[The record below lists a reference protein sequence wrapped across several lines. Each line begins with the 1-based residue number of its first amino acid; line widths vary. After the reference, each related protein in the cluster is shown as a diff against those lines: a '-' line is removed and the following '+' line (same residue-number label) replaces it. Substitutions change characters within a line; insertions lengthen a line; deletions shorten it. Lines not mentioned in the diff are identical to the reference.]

1 MGDKPSGT
9 VNLGRVKRLP
19 LAAALLASVL
29 AFSACGDS
37 GPAGSRP
44 AASVGDRTIETAE
57 VTEAFE
63 KFEDSPGFDQLSQ
76 QQGESQ
82 ARRLFEQSYVSQL
95 IRRYVLRAEAE
106 EMNIDISDDQLSARL
121 EEIKA
126 QFQGDETA
134 FLDALKQ
141 QGLTEAELDEL
152 VTDQLIEQ
160 ELRKKVTGDL
170 TPSDQE
176 LRAYYE
182 DHLDDYKEVRASHIL
197 VEEMALAE
205 NLSDQLEAAPKGEMV
220 SLFGRLAAKEST
232 EPNAKESRGD
242 LGWASPSNYVVPFAN
257 ALEELEI
264 GEISGPVQTE
274 FGFHLIR
281 LTGRRTRPFGA
292 AKAEIA
298 QTVGGSR
305 SDKAWQ
311 EYLVEAYESAGVEV
325 NPRYGEF
332 DLETQQVVNAT
343 AEDVPG
349 AEEGGGGP

>member
-9 VNLGRVKRLP
+9 VNLRRVKTLP
-19 LAAALLASVL
+19 VASALLAFVL
-29 AFSACGDS
+29 VVACGDS

-44 AASVGDRTIETAE
+44 AASVGDHTIETAE
-57 VTEAFE
+57 VTEAFG
-63 KFEDSPGFDQLSQ
+63 KFEGSPGFDQLSQ
-76 QQGESQ
+76 QQGEAQ

-106 EMNIDISDDQLSARL
+106 EMNIEVSDDQLSARL
-121 EEIKA
+121 DEIKA
-126 QFQGDETA
+126 QFQGDESA
-134 FLDALKQ
+134 FEDALKQ

-160 ELRKKVTGDL
+160 ELRKKVTGEL
-170 TPSDQE
+170 TPSDEE

-182 DHLDDYKEVRASHIL
+182 DHRDDYREVRASHIL
-197 VEEMALAE
+197 VEKMASAQD
-205 NLSDQLEAAPKGEMV
+205 LSDQLEASPKGQV
-220 SLFGRLAAKEST
+220 AALFGKLAATEST

-242 LGWASPSNYVVPFAN
+242 LGWAPASNYVVPFAN
-257 ALEELEI
+257 AVTELEI

-281 LTGRRTRPFGA
+281 LTGRRTRPFAA

-298 QTVGGSR
+298 ETIGGSR
-305 SDKAWQ
+305 ADEAWQ
-311 EYLVEAYESAGVEV
+311 EYLVEAYESADVEV

-332 DLETQQVVNAT
+332 DLQTQQVVNAT

-349 AEEGGGGP
+349 AEESGGGQ